1 METKKS
7 EKTNEKVTPLLVK
20 KGYEKMANGIVPI
33 QQSENYRKPTGKVV
47 GEAVKELNPDWD
59 SMESRG

>member
-1 METKKS
+1 METKKP
-7 EKTNEKVTPLLVK
+7 EKTSEKVTPLLAK
-20 KGYEKMANGIVPI
+20 KGYEKIVSGIMPI
-33 QQSENYRKPTGKVV
+33 QQSEIYRKPTGKVV